1 MAARAIVGIILGI
14 LFAPVIFIL
23 LTTISYSSEFA
34 NWFWSLFQGNFTDFA
49 MDWVY
54 AGGASMVAPLMP
66 SMTYLYSLIEGFG
79 AGSLLTQFLPN
90 YLPGL
95 VTWTIIGMWAGAI
108 ERSAGRG
115 IGVGAGIW
123 LGWLIIELVFSA
135 VKGLIG
141 IFIDVLLAQ
150 LLTLLVVILVAAIFG
165 AMTRSEEL

>member
-1 MAARAIVGIILGI
+1 MAARAIVGIVLGI

-34 NWFWSLFQGNFTDFA
+34 NWFWSLFQGDFTNFA
-49 MDWVY
+49 ISWIY
-54 AGGASMVAPLMP
+54 AGGSSMVAPIMP
-66 SMTYLYSLIEGFG
+66 SIYPYSLIEGFG
-79 AGSLLTQFLPN
+79 AGSLLTQFLPS

-95 VTWTIIGMWAGAI
+95 VTWAIMGMWAGAI

-123 LGWLIIELVFSA
+123 LGMLIIEIIFSII
-135 VKGLIG
+135 VGSIGL
-141 IFIDVLLAQ
+141 FVDVLLAE

-165 AMTRSEEL
+165 AMTRSEEI